1 MLDRARHFVPALAT
15 LNIIRCWSGLR
26 AASQDGNPLIGP
38 HPARR
43 GVWLALGHEGLGVTT
58 APATAE
64 LLAAQILDER
74 SPLAPDARSRY
85 VCVNRRRLHEGH
97 SQHHRRWPASDGAGR
112 ISVAAAL
119 ALTGDPT
126 TRRAVNGELRAPFCG
141 MGVCRVPDRRRR
153 PSGAGLSDPVPGRYA
168 NRKEPR

>member
-1 MLDRARHFVPALAT
+1 MKAT
-15 LNIIRCWSGLR
+15 LNITV
-26 AASQDGNPLIGP
+26 DGQPLTVP
-38 HPARR
+38 
-43 GVWLALGHEGLGVTT
+43 EG
-58 APATAE
+58 
-64 LLAAQILDER
+64 
-74 SPLAPDARSRY
+74 
-85 VCVNRRRLHEGH
+85 
-97 SQHHRRWPASDGAGR
+97 

-141 MGVCRVPDRRRR
+141 MGVRRVPDRRRR